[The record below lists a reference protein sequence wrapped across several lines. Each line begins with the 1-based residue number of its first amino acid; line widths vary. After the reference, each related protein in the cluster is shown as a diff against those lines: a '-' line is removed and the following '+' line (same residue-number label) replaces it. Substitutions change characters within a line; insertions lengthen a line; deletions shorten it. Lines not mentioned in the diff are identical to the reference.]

1 MSLRYIAMFLWG
13 FGLILMAAASLGF
26 ILAAGQYLD
35 TDGKFS
41 ANAPAFM
48 PGMYF
53 ALRDNGSFLAG
64 ILVAA
69 GLGVSY
75 LLKRRS
81 SAPDISRR

>member
-1 MSLRYIAMFLWG
+1 MGWRYLAMFFWG
-13 FGLILMAAASLGF
+13 FVLILVAAAGLGF

-35 TDGKFS
+35 ADGKFS
-41 ANAPAFM
+41 PDAPTFM

-53 ALRDNGSFLAG
+53 ALRDSGSLLAG

-75 LLKRRS
+75 LLKQPS
-81 SAPDISRR
+81 QK